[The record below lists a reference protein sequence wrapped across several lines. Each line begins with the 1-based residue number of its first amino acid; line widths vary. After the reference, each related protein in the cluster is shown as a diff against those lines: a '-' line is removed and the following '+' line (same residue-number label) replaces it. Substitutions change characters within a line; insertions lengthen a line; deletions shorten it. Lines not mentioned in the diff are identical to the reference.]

1 LSMGWLYVNGA
12 NQQRRGKRAECSLHD
27 GSFEL
32 LTPLSE
38 QWIGVVR
45 SRLLCYRMFTNLRT
59 EYGNVEITGRDLR
72 EGATVAA
79 FYLR

>member
-1 LSMGWLYVNGA
+1 
-12 NQQRRGKRAECSLHD
+12 
-27 GSFEL
+27 
-32 LTPLSE
+32 
-38 QWIGVVR
+38 
-45 SRLLCYRMFTNLRT
+45 LCYRMFTNLRT